1 MNNNTD
7 EVVIIELQI
16 GENSFE
22 DFFDKL
28 LEVGG
33 LVELMYHHPD
43 RITLWPLMSELIQN
57 NTVRL
62 FCHFYYHCV

>member
-1 MNNNTD
+1 MNNNTE

-22 DFFDKL
+22 DFYDKL
-28 LEVGG
+28 LEVDG
-33 LVELMYHHPD
+33 LMELIYHHPD
-43 RITLWPLMSELIQN
+43 RIIPWPLISELIQN

-62 FCHFYYHCV
+62 FSRCYHHCV